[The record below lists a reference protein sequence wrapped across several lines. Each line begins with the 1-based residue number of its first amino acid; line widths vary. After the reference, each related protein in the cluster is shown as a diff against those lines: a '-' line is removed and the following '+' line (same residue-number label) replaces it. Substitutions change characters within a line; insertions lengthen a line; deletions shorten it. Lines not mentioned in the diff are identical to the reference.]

1 MELTLLQ
8 AYIGQGWMIFII
20 LFYGYSS
27 FRPRN
32 VQNFFIYYTMLILG
46 KSTIIPTNTGSN
58 ANTSCHT
65 AVVTFSGWKLLKRTR
80 FVRPHEADLVWE
92 APSIDAYEETFYG
105 PPVSF
110 WREIVQVVGI
120 GRVKGGND
128 PRRGSISG

>member
-1 MELTLLQ
+1 
-8 AYIGQGWMIFII
+8 MIFII

-27 FRPRN
+27 FRPWS

-46 KSTIIPTNTGSN
+46 KSSITLETPTSTLTNS
-58 ANTSCHT
+58 ST

-80 FVRPHEADLVWE
+80 MVRPLEADLVWE

-110 WREIVQVVGI
+110 WKEMLQMVGI